1 MDRGGGGVE
10 TPRIQPKHAER
21 DMTGETVTSL
31 EMLRRLVA
39 FDTTSRLSNLEL
51 IDYVRSYLAGHG
63 VASELVPNED
73 GRKANLIATIGPDA
87 PGGIVLSG
95 HTDVVP
101 VDGQPWDTDPWTLT
115 EKADG
120 NLYGRGTCDMKAFSA
135 VVLALVPRFR
145 DAGMKVPVHLALSYD
160 EEVGCFGAFR
170 LVERLVARV
179 PRPRACI
186 VGEPTMMGVVNAQ
199 NTAASFQT
207 VFTGHEAHS
216 SMTHLGVSAVHFAGE
231 FIHWLNVVQDELA
244 ARPRTDIDLVPPFT
258 TINVGIV
265 AGGTAG
271 NILARECVVTWGYRT
286 TPGEDQPALERRARA
301 WLDDVLLP
309 RMRARHPA
317 ARIETTRR
325 ASIPGLMPG
334 ENEEA
339 TRLALGWS
347 GGNRTYAVPYGTEA
361 GIFRAAGIP
370 TVICGPG
377 DISQAHQPNEFLAK
391 SQLGACEAF
400 MERLIDWARRQ

>member
-1 MDRGGGGVE
+1 M
-10 TPRIQPKHAER
+10 AA
-21 DMTGETVTSL
+21 ETVTSL

-39 FDTTSRLSNLEL
+39 FDTTSRNSNLEL
-51 IDYVRSYLAGHG
+51 IDHVRAYLAGHG
-63 VASELVPNED
+63 IASELVPNED
-73 GRKANLIATIGPDA
+73 GKKSNLIATIGPNL

-120 NLYGRGTCDMKAFSA
+120 NLYGRGTCDMKAFAA
-135 VVLALVPRFR
+135 VVLALVPKFKS
-145 DAGMKVPVHLALSYD
+145 AALKVPVHIALSYD
-160 EEVGCFGAFR
+160 EEVGCFGALR
-170 LVERLVARV
+170 LVERLAAQL

-199 NTAASFQT
+199 NTATTFYT
-207 VFTGHEAHS
+207 TFTGFEAHS
-216 SMTHLGVSAVHFAGE
+216 SMTHLGVSAIHFAGE

-244 ARPRTDIDLVPPFT
+244 ARPRTDIDLTPPHT
-258 TINVGIV
+258 TINVGTIS
-265 AGGTAG
+265 GGTAG
-271 NILARECVVTWGYRT
+271 NILARECVLLWGYRT
-286 TPGEDQPALERRARA
+286 TPGEDQWELERRARA
-301 WLDDVLLP
+301 WLSDVLLP

-317 ARIETTRR
+317 ANIETVRR
-325 ASIPGLMPG
+325 SAIPGLLPE

-339 TRLALGWS
+339 TALALAWS

-370 TVICGPG
+370 TAICGPG
-377 DISQAHQPNEFLAK
+377 DIAQAHQPNEFLAK
-391 SQLGACEAF
+391 SQLAACEAF
-400 MERLIDWARRQ
+400 IQRLIGWAERQ